1 MNARR
6 QTGTPSQKKSGGDR
20 ATRSPT
26 ARKRKDSAPP
36 CFQDAGW
43 FQWPENQEYSLQFMR
58 VLASAQEG
66 ASTISECFFAARLI
80 APGDDESWYDA
91 WKKVAET
98 NNARGDEA
106 FEQGGLNAA
115 AGNWLRASNYYRTAG
130 AFLESKDPRHKSL
143 IQDMRTCSRR
153 YLENLRPKGELLQIP
168 FDGNHKLEGYF
179 IRAPGTEAILP
190 VVVCLGGMDVG
201 KDDLLY
207 TMPRNAAGNGLSLLL
222 IDSPG
227 FGTVPD
233 GEEPSTVV
241 NVEVP
246 IGRWVDYLL
255 ARGDI
260 DPSRIAIY
268 GDGLGASYATR
279 AATHDRRF
287 AAAICDG
294 GLWARKE
301 RLFVMSRMADS
312 RDNGAIDESAWMIGD
327 MAIGTPAIKC
337 PHLIMIGQHDY
348 IDVESVRKTYE
359 LNRRMGTRTS
369 LKIFSA
375 EETGASPGQMDNPTL
390 AKEFAFE
397 WIRKQLKMN
406 VE

>member
-1 MNARR
+1 MKAKK
-6 QTGTPSQKKSGGDR
+6 QALQKKSRGAR
-20 ATRSPT
+20 ATTRSPT
-26 ARKRKDSAPP
+26 ARTGNSAPP

-43 FQWPENQEYSLQFMR
+43 FQWPENEEYSLEFMR

-66 ASTISECFFAARLI
+66 ASTISECFFTARLI
-80 APGDDESWYDA
+80 TPGDDESWYDA
-91 WKKVAET
+91 WKKVAKT

-115 AGNWLRASNYYRTAG
+115 TSNWLRASNYYRTAG
-130 AFLESKDPRHKSL
+130 AFLQSRDPRRKLL
-143 IQDMRTCSRR
+143 IQTIRACSRR
-153 YLENLRPKGELLQIP
+153 YLEHIRPKGEVLQIP
-168 FDGNHKLEGYF
+168 FEGKHELEGYF
-179 IRAPGTEAILP
+179 IRAPSTQSLLP
-190 VVVCLGGMDVG
+190 VVICLGGMDVG

-207 TMPRNAAGNGLSLLL
+207 TMPRNATGNGLSLLMVDL
-222 IDSPG
+222 PD
-227 FGTVPD
+227 FEAVAD
-233 GEEPSTVV
+233 GENASTVID
-241 NVEVP
+241 VEVP
-246 IGRWVDYLL
+246 ISRWVDYLL

-312 RDNGAIDESAWMIGD
+312 RDEGTIDESAWMIGD
-327 MAIGTPAIKC
+327 MVLGTRAIKC

-348 IDVESVRKTYE
+348 IAVETAKETYE
-359 LNRRMGTRTS
+359 LNKRMGMRPS
-369 LKIFSA
+369 LKVFST

-390 AKEFAFE
+390 AKEFVFE
-397 WIRKQLKMN
+397 WIRKQLKMG
-406 VE
+406 